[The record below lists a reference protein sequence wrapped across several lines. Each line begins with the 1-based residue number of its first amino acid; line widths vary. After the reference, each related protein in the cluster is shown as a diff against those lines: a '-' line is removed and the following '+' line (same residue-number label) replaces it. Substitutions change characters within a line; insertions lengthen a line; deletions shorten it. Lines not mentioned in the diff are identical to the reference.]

1 MLDLSAHSSSAG
13 NFVMADVHHVPSAS
27 TLRIAIG
34 RNNVIA
40 SCSNARGDV
49 FAWTSAGER
58 GFKGA
63 KKASPFA
70 AQVTVEA
77 IVRKSLER
85 GTSAFDVEVD
95 GRQANRDVALRTIL
109 GLGVTIASVKDVTP
123 MKHNGCRKAKR
134 RRT

>member
-1 MLDLSAHSSSAG
+1 MVGAHRNLSSSL
-13 NFVMADVHHVPSAS
+13 
-27 TLRIAIG
+27 LRIALG

-40 SCSNARGDV
+40 SCSDGRGNV
-49 FAWTSAGER
+49 LAWTSAGER

-70 AQVTVEA
+70 AQVAVEA
-77 IVRKSLER
+77 LVRKSLER
-85 GTSAFDVEVD
+85 GTSTFDVEVN
-95 GRQANRDVALRTIL
+95 GGQNNRDVALRALL

-123 MKHNGCRKAKR
+123 MRHNGCRGAKT